1 MKVFTM
7 VKGENDIVEDWVL
20 YHGHMFG
27 FRNIYVIDNFSLD
40 GTYESLLMLK
50 KKYGINVT
58 RLPNYKQKGFYMTS
72 LLKTFCINELAFPI
86 DIDEF
91 IVYYDKPSNTI
102 SCDKNLILNH
112 IQSLPKIPIYKMNYI
127 NVKNFHPEGYARAT
141 VETKRGSYSDYATMA
156 KTFFHSALFRGTIDH
171 GNHYNTNSYLL
182 TSLCLV
188 HFHQRNLDQIKK
200 KVYNNVTGL
209 GYSPFNLQ
217 LLMNLKNK
225 GSGVIGYH
233 HVDKQI
239 KILNK
244 TFKLDVDEQNPSDIS
259 LEPLNTTL
267 INLKP

>member
-20 YHGHMFG
+20 YHGHLFG
-27 FRNIYVIDNFSLD
+27 FRNLYVIDNMSLD

-50 KKYGINVT
+50 NKYGINVT
-58 RLPNYKQKGFYMTS
+58 RVPDYTKKGEYMTM
-72 LLKTFCINELAFPI
+72 LLRSFGNNEIVFPI

-91 IVYYDKPSNTI
+91 IVYYDKKSNRI
-102 SCDKNLILNH
+102 MCDKNLILNH

-127 NVKNFHPEGYARAT
+127 NVKTCNPEGYARAT
-141 VETKRGSYSDYATMA
+141 VESKRGSYSDYATMA

>member
-1 MKVFTM
+1 M

-20 YHGHMFG
+20 YHGTMFG
-27 FRNIYVIDNFSLD
+27 FENIYIIDNFSLD

-50 KKYGINVT
+50 EKYGIHVT
-58 RLPNYKQKGFYMTS
+58 RLPNYKQKGVYMTS
-72 LLKTFCINELAFPI
+72 LVKKFCINELAFPI

-91 IVYYDKPSNTI
+91 IVYYDKSSNTI

-112 IQSLPKIPIYKMNYI
+112 IQSLPKVPIYKMNYI
-127 NVKNFHPEGYARAT
+127 IVKNFHPEGYVRAT
-141 VETKRGSYSDYATMA
+141 VESKKGSYSDYETMA
-156 KTFFHSALFRGTIDH
+156 KTFFHSGLFRGTIDH
-171 GNHYNTNSYLL
+171 GNHYKTDSYLL
-182 TSLCLV
+182 SSLCLV

-225 GSGVIGYH
+225 GSSVIGFH

-244 TFKLDVDEQNPSDIS
+244 TFTLDVDEQNPSDIS
-259 LEPLNTTL
+259 LEPLNTAL